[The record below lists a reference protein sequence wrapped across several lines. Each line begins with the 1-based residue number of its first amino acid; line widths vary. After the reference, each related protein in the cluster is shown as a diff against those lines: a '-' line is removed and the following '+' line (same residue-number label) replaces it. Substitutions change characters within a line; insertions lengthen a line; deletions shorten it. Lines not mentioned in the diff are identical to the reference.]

1 LLLDILL
8 NKPLKIRKP
17 SSPFQRRLTNF
28 GQLLS
33 QKNFQEWIEFAN
45 FAPHSKELMKLL
57 RNLYDWVLHWSETPY
72 GATALFIL
80 AFAESS
86 FFPVP
91 PDALL
96 IALVLGSTKKA
107 FKFATICLVGSVT
120 GALLGYA
127 IGHFLWWTP
136 SNEFTGIAQFFFN
149 NIPSFTPEA
158 FYEIQKL
165 YVDYDFWIIFTAGFT
180 PLPYKVITI
189 SSGAF
194 NINIIMFI
202 VASIISRGARFF
214 LVATLIWKFGPQ
226 IKSFI
231 DKYFNWLAIAFTVL
245 LIGGFVV
252 IKYIF

>member
-1 LLLDILL
+1 LALQQVQL
-8 NKPLKIRKP
+8 
-17 SSPFQRRLTNF
+17 SSHKYFYETSHLTKF
-28 GQLLS
+28 V
-33 QKNFQEWIEFAN
+33 FY
-45 FAPHSKELMKLL
+45 SKEQMKLL
-57 RNLYDWVLHWSETPY
+57 RNLYEWVLHWSKTPY
-72 GATALFIL
+72 GTAALFLL

-86 FFPVP
+86 FFPIP

-96 IALVLGSTKKA
+96 IALVLGSSQKA
-107 FKFATICLVGSVT
+107 FKFAFVCLIGSVS

-136 SNEFTGIAQFFFN
+136 SNEFTGIANFFFN
-149 NIPSFTPEA
+149 NIPGFTTQA
-158 FYEIQKL
+158 FYDIQKL

-194 NINIIMFI
+194 NINMVMFI

-214 LVATLIWKFGPQ
+214 LVAALIWKFGPQ

-231 DKYFNWLAIAFTVL
+231 DKYFNWLAVAFTVL
-245 LIGGFVV
+245 LIGGFVA
-252 IKYIF
+252 IKYLL